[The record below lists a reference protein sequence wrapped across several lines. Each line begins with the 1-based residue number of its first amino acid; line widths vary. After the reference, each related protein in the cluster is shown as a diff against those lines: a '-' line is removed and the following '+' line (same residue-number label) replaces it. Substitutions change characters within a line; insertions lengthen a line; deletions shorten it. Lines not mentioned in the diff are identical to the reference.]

1 MRKQFLFRGM
11 TLILPLLLNSMV
23 SATEIERLNVV
34 VIQGKSDLPLNDV
47 KSNIARIEE
56 ELSDADQYFR
66 LLDRSNL
73 EALFGEVRMSYED
86 WMKQYQSDSEVR
98 LKMEGVSADHMLF
111 IEMGRVRDGF
121 FISARMTQIS
131 TTELVAVTRVDRSTT
146 RELSEQG
153 VRELIDRIIQKLF
166 MSEVV
171 FKAGVNSVQLSIHRL
186 DDMRTQDQD
195 ITFDGQHQETLPFG
209 RYQFS
214 FQKKKYRSQTIE
226 RVINTQQADII
237 YEPQKRQAD
246 IKLSGMPKSAEILID
261 GELVKKGFPFQKSF
275 PEGKY
280 NIVVRKKGYYEWSQ
294 KVEIK
299 DAQDYIKTTINLQ
312 RPPMMRAM
320 LRSTLIPGYG
330 QYTLGYKSKGWLT
343 GTAFVASVSLGI
355 WSQLQFETESTNFSN
370 LEQKYL
376 QMSSSNKDAYD
387 NAKDEALR
395 AHSRRQLWDIMRFTG
410 FIGGAS
416 IWIWSEYDTWV
427 LAGNGS
433 GKNLS
438 LGFSG
443 NGVKLGYTF

>member
-186 DDMRTQDQD
+186 DDM
-195 ITFDGQHQETLPFG
+195 
-209 RYQFS
+209 
-214 FQKKKYRSQTIE
+214 
-226 RVINTQQADII
+226 
-237 YEPQKRQAD
+237 
-246 IKLSGMPKSAEILID
+246 
-261 GELVKKGFPFQKSF
+261 
-275 PEGKY
+275 
-280 NIVVRKKGYYEWSQ
+280 
-294 KVEIK
+294 
-299 DAQDYIKTTINLQ
+299 
-312 RPPMMRAM
+312 
-320 LRSTLIPGYG
+320 
-330 QYTLGYKSKGWLT
+330 
-343 GTAFVASVSLGI
+343 
-355 WSQLQFETESTNFSN
+355 
-370 LEQKYL
+370 
-376 QMSSSNKDAYD
+376 
-387 NAKDEALR
+387 
-395 AHSRRQLWDIMRFTG
+395 
-410 FIGGAS
+410 
-416 IWIWSEYDTWV
+416 
-427 LAGNGS
+427 
-433 GKNLS
+433 
-438 LGFSG
+438 
-443 NGVKLGYTF
+443 